1 MKKIQFKSNLLFIIA
16 ALVLLAGPA
25 FGIDALH
32 VTSTGNVGIG
42 TTSPNDRFQVNSSRP
57 ILMGNNSGSGV
68 YGSQLGFNMTINTGV
83 VPNTVTKLGSTGQQG
98 GAIITSDYRGNLAFQ
113 MYDAGTENAS
123 TINYAP
129 QVMFTNGGKVGI
141 GATIPAGTLDIKT
154 SSGYE
159 LYFSGADNPNI
170 YGVNSMYFLTGGAS
184 LSFGTGGI
192 NSQVNI
198 INGNVGIGT
207 TAPTQMLSV
216 NGTAGKTGGGSWSS
230 FSDIRLKTDIKVLI
244 NATELIAE
252 YPKPI
257 AYKWKNPEEHENQIR
272 EVIGLS
278 AQDLEEVN
286 PELVSEGVLTDS
298 RDAELT
304 DGKAKSIYFSNEFFA
319 LQLGAVQELIAR
331 VEALESENKII
342 KKELCKQNG
351 ASPFCK

>member
-1 MKKIQFKSNLLFIIA
+1 MHDADNSGYNFTAYTNGNTGTNADRGFVVGGSTYGSYSGWIWNRENGPLYFGTNNTYRMTISSAGNLQIGSSLSNTGTQTVRISSA
-16 ALVLLAGPA
+16 VGTS
-25 FGIDALH
+25 GTVVDALH
-32 VTSTGNVGIG
+32 I
-42 TTSPNDRFQVNSSRP
+42 DCRP
-57 ILMGNNSGSGV
+57 DTEYDKGV
-68 YGSQLGFNMTINTGV
+68 
-83 VPNTVTKLGSTGQQG
+83 
-98 GAIITSDYRGNLAFQ
+98 A
-113 MYDAGTENAS
+113 
-123 TINYAP
+123 
-129 QVMFTNGGKVGI
+129 
-141 GATIPAGTLDIKT
+141 
-154 SSGYE
+154 
-159 LYFSGADNPNI
+159 
-170 YGVNSMYFLTGGAS
+170 
-184 LSFGTGGI
+184 LSFGLKYNTYGEYTSRIVHYGYVEHTRASKLQLQTHSGTYGVWNTGILI
-192 NSQVNI
+192 NDV
-198 INGNVGIGT
+198 GNVGIGT
-207 TAPTQMLSV
+207 TAPTQTLSV
-216 NGTAGKTGGGSWSS
+216 YGTAGKTGGGSWSS

-304 DGKAKSIYFSNEFFA
+304 DGKAKAIYFSNEFFA